1 MTEQVSMEA
10 TFAAAEIDDGFVA
23 AATGE
28 RSTPPKQ
35 SVLSDGVKRFNDV
48 VLAVAIGA
56 VLSPVI
62 VACWMAIQA
71 GGGGAIFS
79 QLRVGRNGQMF
90 RVFKFRTMVPNAKQM
105 LEQLLEENPELKA
118 EYARDHKLKNDPR
131 VTRVGRFLR
140 STSLD
145 ELPQLWNVLRGE
157 MSLVGPRPVE
167 SFEMAKYGYHAGYYY
182 SQKPGLTGL
191 WQISGRS
198 DVSYRRR
205 VAMDIYY
212 SKNRNIVLDFY
223 IVLRTVLVV
232 LFRRGAY

>member
-10 TFAAAEIDDGFVA
+10 TLVASEIDDGF
-23 AATGE
+23 ATSATQE
-28 RSTPPKQ
+28 RLAPPRR
-35 SVLSDGVKRFNDV
+35 SALSDGIKRVADV
-48 VLAVAIGA
+48 VLALAIGA
-56 VLSPVI
+56 VFSPVI
-62 VACWMAIQA
+62 FGCWIAIQM
-71 GGGGAIFS
+71 GGGSAIFS
-79 QLRVGRNGQMF
+79 QSRVGRNGQMF
-90 RVFKFRTMVPNAKQM
+90 LVFKFRTMIPNAKQL
-105 LEQLLEENPELKA
+105 LERLLEENPDLKA

-131 VTRVGRFLR
+131 ITRVGGFLR
-140 STSLD
+140 RTSLD

-167 SFEMAKYGYHAGYYY
+167 AFEMVKYGYHASYYY

-212 SKNRNIVLDFY
+212 SKNRNLVLDFY
-223 IVLRTVLVV
+223 IVLRTVAVV
-232 LFRRGAY
+232 LFRQGAY